1 MKSNIGLLDFILKW
15 RFVIALLFA
24 TAILLLE
31 GCKKG
36 DSPTEQV
43 YEQYFEQNVLNSDF
57 VVHLALE
64 NSVDITADYTG
75 WVFRLLKTT
84 YYNGPMTAVKNG
96 VTYTGTWQC
105 TTDYGKLTIQIDQPT
120 IPSGFTFINREW
132 RFAKKELPIMQFAP
146 WGSSADTK
154 LHMRRL

>member
-1 MKSNIGLLDFILKW
+1 MKSKTGLLDFIIKW
-15 RFVIALLFA
+15 RFIIALVFA
-24 TAILLLE
+24 TAILFVE

-36 DSPTEQV
+36 DSPTVQV

-57 VVHLALE
+57 VVHLAI
-64 NSVDITADYTG
+64 NNGVDITSNYDG

-84 YYNGPMTAVKNG
+84 YYTGPMKATKNG
-96 VTYTGTWQC
+96 NTFTGTWVC
-105 TTDYGKLTIQIDQPT
+105 PTDYGKLTIQIDQPSL
-120 IPSGFTFINREW
+120 PAGFDFINREW
-132 RFAKKELPIMQFAP
+132 RFVKKELPVMQFAP

>member
-1 MKSNIGLLDFILKW
+1 MKYNTVLPAFLLKW
-15 RFVIALLFA
+15 RFVIALTFA
-24 TAILLLE
+24 VTILLFE

-43 YEQYFEQNVLNSDF
+43 YEAYFEQNVLNSDF
-57 VVHLALE
+57 VVHLAVD
-64 NSVDITADYTG
+64 NSVDITADYSG

-84 YYNGPMTAVKNG
+84 YYNGPMTATKNG
-96 VTYTGTWQC
+96 VTYTGTWEC
-105 TTDYGKLTIQIDQPT
+105 PTDYGKLTIQIDQPSV
-120 IPSGFTFINREW
+120 PAGFAFINRQW